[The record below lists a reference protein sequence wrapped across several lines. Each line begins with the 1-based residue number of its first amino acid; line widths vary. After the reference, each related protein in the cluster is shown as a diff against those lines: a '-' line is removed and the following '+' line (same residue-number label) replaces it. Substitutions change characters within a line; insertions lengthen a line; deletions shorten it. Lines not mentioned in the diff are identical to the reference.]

1 MPSIG
6 FGDEE
11 KKELTEEQIEQRSEE
26 IKKSQSI
33 KPERDH
39 IKFSQKRLDKLR
51 SIYSE
56 VVVHDYGYSYQK

>member
-1 MPSIG
+1 MRTMPSIG

-26 IKKSQSI
+26 LKKAQSAQ
-33 KPERDH
+33 PERAH

-51 SIYSE
+51 SI
-56 VVVHDYGYSYQK
+56 

>member
-26 IKKSQSI
+26 IKKSQSF

-39 IKFSQKRLDKLR
+39 IKFSQK
-51 SIYSE
+51 
-56 VVVHDYGYSYQK
+56 H